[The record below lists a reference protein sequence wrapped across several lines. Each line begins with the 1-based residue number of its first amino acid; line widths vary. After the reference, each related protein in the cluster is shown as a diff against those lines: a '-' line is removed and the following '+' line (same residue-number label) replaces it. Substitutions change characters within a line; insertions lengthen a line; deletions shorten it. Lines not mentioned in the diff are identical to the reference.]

1 MQYTPEE
8 IVNGLKEL
16 SPLSAME
23 LRAICAEQKVA
34 KLEEELKVTN
44 HLLDEALAEDIEHN
58 AKEAE
63 KWDGVH
69 SPDDVSSLPTL
80 VPDDIS

>member
-1 MQYTPEE
+1 MEYSPEE
-8 IVNGLKEL
+8 VMQALHAL

-34 KLEEELKVTN
+34 KLEKELEVTN
-44 HLLDEALAEDIEHN
+44 HLLDEALIEDEERESSCHG
-58 AKEAE
+58 APSLA
-63 KWDGVH
+63 
-69 SPDDVSSLPTL
+69 DVSSLPTL